1 MHMER
6 PDTNV
11 FQFNGL
17 NRELEMMQSPS
28 LQQQPPQA
36 QPVNWAADFMQHQH
50 QHQGPPQQFDEFEK
64 IYQQGQRTHIVHG
77 KDIFASF
84 DEVIVQ

>member
-1 MHMER
+1 MDR

-17 NRELEMMQSPS
+17 NRELETMQSPS
-28 LQQQPPQA
+28 LQQQPVQA
-36 QPVNWAADFMQHQH
+36 QSANWATDFMQHQ

-64 IYQQGQRTHIVHG
+64 IYQEGQRPQIIHG
-77 KDIFASF
+77 KSNAYLFCMNI
-84 DEVIVQ
+84 